1 MASPYKRIFAAID
14 GSSAEDAVIERALD
28 LAAQSGG
35 ERGLG
40 PVVDARPR
48 DLHSANSRLLAEEE
62 ERILRERLAPV
73 FERVDADP
81 RIPAVDFRLGV
92 GRVGEALVEDLIEP
106 CSPDLVV
113 CGERGYSDFKYAFVG
128 SVSKR
133 LVRDA
138 KCDVLVVKAEG
149 AR

>member
-1 MASPYKRIFAAID
+1 MASLYKRIFAAID
-14 GSSAEDAVIERALD
+14 GSSAEDAVIERALE
-28 LAAQSGG
+28 LAAQSGAELVG
-35 ERGLG
+35 G
-40 PVVDARPR
+40 PVVGARPSAE
-48 DLHSANSRLLAEEE
+48 HSPNSPRLGEEE

-106 CSPDLVV
+106 CRPDLVV